1 MWISQ
6 IEGKTNRQTDRFSEE
21 VFYDKSDGFSSDGW
35 RAICRSKE
43 LNKDE
48 WRGEKRREKKRTR
61 TTHFS

>member
-48 WRGEKRREKKRTR
+48 WREEKREEEDED
-61 TTHFS
+61 HPL